1 MRTIFW
7 AAFTWGFVN
16 VLTTNAQTRGA
27 EAVIESTHTTGNTYA
42 LVVGISDYQSS
53 QIRDL
58 AYAEADARAFI
69 EYIRQISKRK
79 GDTILS
85 FFGPKATFG
94 QVWTHGI
101 SYFFSK
107 APDMKTGDRVFLYF
121 SGHGGSFSF
130 RNRDNAYFFLYNAA
144 NETDGEMNLKIAQ
157 VKSLIQA
164 LVAQDAQV
172 FFVFD
177 ACRSADVGLKG
188 GLEQVTKAVEST
200 VSGEVLLMATEGGD
214 VAFESGKLKHGVFT
228 YYLLRGL
235 YGEADLNPTDG
246 LLSGGELDTYL
257 GQKVPSHVMG
267 EFNGKTQYPFTRWG
281 ELRKSNLFSYDE
293 KQMKTSLALLDVG
306 SANNT
311 VTVAQRGGGEKAVTK
326 KWAMSAVQF
335 EKALAA
341 GRVVSPQGASASDY
355 LKQLAAQGA
364 SEAEYNR
371 YRRELLTAL
380 LETSVRNL
388 QLELSF
394 SSNPLQV
401 FLGNEEV
408 ELDSSY
414 YESSVKVLDTY
425 AALCQP
431 GEAHPGTAA
440 LRAYFLARHQ
450 TLSRT
455 ATVATRTQ
463 ALQKLETEI
472 KANADKSYLY
482 LAKGLLLESMKRNSE
497 ARFAFQQAREWSPLW
512 RQMSRMIERL
522 DENEEH

>member
-1 MRTIFW
+1 
-7 AAFTWGFVN
+7 
-16 VLTTNAQTRGA
+16 
-27 EAVIESTHTTGNTYA
+27 
-42 LVVGISDYQSS
+42 
-53 QIRDL
+53 
-58 AYAEADARAFI
+58 
-69 EYIRQISKRK
+69 
-79 GDTILS
+79 
-85 FFGPKATFG
+85 
-94 QVWTHGI
+94 
-101 SYFFSK
+101 
-107 APDMKTGDRVFLYF
+107 
-121 SGHGGSFSF
+121 
-130 RNRDNAYFFLYNAA
+130 
-144 NETDGEMNLKIAQ
+144 
-157 VKSLIQA
+157 
-164 LVAQDAQV
+164 
-172 FFVFD
+172 
-177 ACRSADVGLKG
+177 
-188 GLEQVTKAVEST
+188 
-200 VSGEVLLMATEGGD
+200 
-214 VAFESGKLKHGVFT
+214 
-228 YYLLRGL
+228 
-235 YGEADLNPTDG
+235 
-246 LLSGGELDTYL
+246 
-257 GQKVPSHVMG
+257 
-267 EFNGKTQYPFTRWG
+267 
-281 ELRKSNLFSYDE
+281 
-293 KQMKTSLALLDVG
+293 
-306 SANNT
+306 
-311 VTVAQRGGGEKAVTK
+311 
-326 KWAMSAVQF
+326 MSAVQF

-371 YRRELLTAL
+371 YRRDLLTAL

-425 AALCQP
+425 VALCQP

-450 TLSRT
+450 TLSRAAT
-455 ATVATRTQ
+455 AATRTQ

-482 LAKGLLLESMKRNSE
+482 LAKGLLLESMKRKSE